1 MGMKC
6 TCLLGLEPLL
16 MDDRY
21 VILYLMILLA
31 SPDSN
36 SIIPAIHGKGNVQLK
51 GKAPAALFF
60 SDVTPGLG

>member
-1 MGMKC
+1 MYMLIGFRTASHGRQVC
-6 TCLLGLEPLL
+6 N
-16 MDDRY
+16 
-21 VILYLMILLA
+21 IISMILLA

>member
-1 MGMKC
+1 MGMKW

-21 VILYLMILLA
+21 VILFLMILLA

-36 SIIPAIHGKGNVQLK
+36 SIIPAIHGKGNVHINGEGTGGSVLQ
-51 GKAPAALFF
+51 
-60 SDVTPGLG
+60 